1 MVSQKKFDELVEATT
16 GYLQKLMDRV
26 KELEEKVEALE
37 SKKPASRQSKAEA
50 K

>member
-16 GYLQKLMDRV
+16 GYLQQLMDRV
-26 KELEEKVEALE
+26 KELEDRVAALE
-37 SKKPASRQSKAEA
+37 SKKPAARQPKAEA

>member
-16 GYLQKLMDRV
+16 GYLQQLMDRV
-26 KELEEKVEALE
+26 KDLEAKVEALE
-37 SKKPASRQSKAEA
+37 SKKAPARAKAES

>member
-26 KELEEKVEALE
+26 KDLEAKVEALE
-37 SKKPASRQSKAEA
+37 SKKSPARAKAES

>member
-26 KELEEKVEALE
+26 KELEDKVEALE
-37 SKKPASRQSKAEA
+37 SKKPASRQPKAED